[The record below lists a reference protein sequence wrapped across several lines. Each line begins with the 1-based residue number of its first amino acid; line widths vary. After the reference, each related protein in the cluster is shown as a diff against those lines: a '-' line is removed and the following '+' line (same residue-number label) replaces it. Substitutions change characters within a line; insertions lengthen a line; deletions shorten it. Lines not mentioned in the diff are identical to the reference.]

1 MSLFRQLWL
10 TVIVS
15 MVLAF
20 GGSFAV
26 SMFTARSYLEQQLT
40 SKNQDNAASL
50 ALSMSQQEQ
59 DPVTVELM
67 VSALF
72 DTGHYQLIRVADP
85 HGKVIAERGAAPA
98 VKDVPAWFTRLFPIR
113 AEAGQAQITQG
124 WKQFGSVQ
132 LQSQSRYAYQALWHG
147 GQRMLGWFVFAALVS
162 GVLGSLVLRRLRRP
176 VAQVVAQANAI
187 AERRFVTI
195 DEPRVPEFR
204 QLAGAMNGMVQRLEH
219 MFREEAARL
228 DTIRREVNQDALT
241 GLANR
246 SYFMSQLQSALRA
259 EDSAPNGVVLLLRVA
274 HLTDINRRLGRAA
287 ADELLRGVASLV
299 QREAARF
306 PDAFCGRLN
315 GADFALTIPAEEDGS
330 HIANALL
337 SGISGLATG
346 YKDIE
351 TVAWVGGSPY
361 HHDADLQA
369 LLATCDAALATAEA
383 QGGNAWHLARLADA
397 APPALTAANW
407 TAVIRG
413 ALGAGQVRLMS
424 FPVIAQNRTLM
435 HLECPVRLRATEDQE
450 WMPAGSF
457 MPMATR
463 LQLAG
468 EIDLA
473 VAHLAYEKL
482 SANANADDVAINLSG
497 ESIKDA
503 WFRERLVS
511 LVSEHAEHNR
521 RLWIEV
527 SEHGAFDHF
536 EVFAELCG
544 QLKAAHCRV
553 GIEHFG
559 RQIGDMGKLHG
570 LGLDYV
576 KVDASLVHGVDTN
589 PGNQAFLKGLC
600 AIAHNMGLQTIA
612 EGVMS
617 DAEFTTAIE
626 LGFDGA
632 TGPAVSRAWKT
643 K

>member
-20 GGSFAV
+20 GGSFTV
-26 SMFTARSYLEQQLT
+26 SMLTARSYLEQQLT

-59 DPVTVELM
+59 DAVTVELM

-85 HGKVIAERGAAPA
+85 HGKVMVERIATNG
-98 VKDVPAWFTRLFPIR
+98 VKDVPAWFAHLFPIR
-113 AEAGQAQITQG
+113 AEAGQAQISQG

-132 LQSQSRYAYQALWHG
+132 LQSQNRFAYQALWHG
-147 GQRMLGWFVFAALVS
+147 GKRMLGWFVFAALVS

-176 VAQVVAQANAI
+176 VAQVVAQAHAI
-187 AERRFVTI
+187 AERRFITI
-195 DEPRVPEFR
+195 DEPKVPELR
-204 QLAGAMNGMVQRLEH
+204 QLAGAMNGMVQRLENL
-219 MFREEAARL
+219 FREEAARL
-228 DTIRREVNQDALT
+228 DAIRREVNQDALT

-246 SYFMSQLQSALRA
+246 SHFMSQLQSALRA
-259 EDSAPNGVVLLLRVA
+259 EDAAPNGVVLLLRVA
-274 HLTDINRRLGRAA
+274 RLAEINRRLGRAA

-299 QREAARF
+299 QRETARY

-315 GADFALTIPAEEDGS
+315 GADFVLMIPAEEDGS
-330 HIANALL
+330 ALASALL
-337 SGISGLATG
+337 GGMRDLATG
-346 YKDIE
+346 YKEIDPVVWI
-351 TVAWVGGSPY
+351 GGSPY
-361 HHDADLQA
+361 RRKADLQA

-383 QGGNAWHLARLADA
+383 HGGNAWHLAKLADA
-397 APPALTAANW
+397 APPAVTAANW
-407 TAVIRG
+407 TAVIRS

-424 FPVIAQNRTLM
+424 FPVLARNRALM
-435 HLECPVRLRATEDQE
+435 HLECPVRLRATEDQD

-457 MPMATR
+457 MPMAAR
-463 LQLAG
+463 LQLAA

-473 VAHLAYEKL
+473 VARLAYEKL
-482 SANANADDVAINLSG
+482 ASSSDEIAINLSG

-503 WFRERLVS
+503 RFRERLVS
-511 LVSEHAEHNR
+511 LANEHAAENP
-521 RLWIEV
+521 RLWIDI

-536 EVFAELCG
+536 EAFAELCG
-544 QLKAAHCRV
+544 QLKAVRCRI

-559 RQIGDMGKLHG
+559 RQIGAMGKLHG
-570 LGLDYV
+570 LGLDYL
-576 KVDASLVHGVDTN
+576 KVDASLVHGVDGN

-600 AIAHNMGLQTIA
+600 AIARNMGLQTIA
-612 EGVMS
+612 EGVMTE
-617 DAEFTTAIE
+617 AEFTTVLE

-632 TGPAVSRAWKT
+632 TGPAVSRDFEQRG
-643 K
+643 

>member
-26 SMFTARSYLEQQLT
+26 SMLTARSYLEQQLT
-40 SKNQDNAASL
+40 SKNHDNAASL

-67 VSALF
+67 VAALF
-72 DTGHYQLIRVADP
+72 DTGHYQHIRVSDP
-85 HGKVIAERGAAPA
+85 HDKVIAERVAAQS
-98 VKDVPAWFTRLFPIR
+98 VKDVPAWFTRLFPIN
-113 AEAGQAQITQG
+113 AQAGQAQISQG
-124 WKQFGSVQ
+124 WKQFGSIQ
-132 LQSQSRYAYQALWHG
+132 LQSQSRFAYQELWRG
-147 GQRMLGWFVFAALVS
+147 GKRMLGWFVFAALVS

-176 VAQVVAQANAI
+176 VAQVVAQAHAI

-195 DEPRVPEFR
+195 DEPRVPELR
-204 QLAGAMNGMVQRLEH
+204 QLAGAMNGMVLRLENL
-219 MFREEAARL
+219 FREEAARL
-228 DTIRREVNQDALT
+228 DAIRREVNQDALT

-259 EDSAPNGVVLLLRVA
+259 EDAAPNGVVLLLRVA
-274 HLTDINRRLGRAA
+274 HLAEINRRIGRTAV
-287 ADELLRGVASLV
+287 DDLLRGVANLV
-299 QREAARF
+299 QHETARF
-306 PDAFCGRLN
+306 PNAFCGRLN

-330 HIANALL
+330 EVANALL
-337 SGISGLATG
+337 GGIRDLAASF
-346 YKDIE
+346 KDIHP
-351 TVAWVGGSPY
+351 AIWIGGSPY
-361 HHDADLQA
+361 HHDADLHG

-383 QGGNAWHLARLADA
+383 QGGNAWHLAKLADA
-397 APPALTAANW
+397 APPAVTAANW

-424 FPVIAQNRTLM
+424 FPVVGQNRTLM
-435 HLECPVRLRATEDQE
+435 HLECPVRLRATEDQD
-450 WMPAGSF
+450 WMPAGGF

-463 LQLAG
+463 LQLAA

-473 VAHLAYEKL
+473 VARLAYEKL
-482 SANANADDVAINLSG
+482 AAVTDDIAINLSG

-511 LVSEHAEHNR
+511 LVSAQVAHNP

-536 EVFAELCG
+536 EAFIELCG

-612 EGVMS
+612 EGVQT
-617 DAEFTTAIE
+617 DAEFKTAIE

-632 TGPAVSRAWKT
+632 TGPAVSSAWENPIK
-643 K
+643 